1 MRLREELV
9 EVVGHAL
16 ERLKPVAIGVGVG
29 HCPVGA
35 NRRELVFDKLGN
47 SEIKLGRNPYG
58 VTDKDLYVE
67 GGYEVKSSPFAPSA
81 AETVVRKTLEMLH
94 DLQ

>member
-9 EVVGHAL
+9 EVIGHAL

-58 VTDKDLYVE
+58 VTDKEVLVLKVVE
-67 GGYEVKSSPFAPSA
+67 GVTATESYAISDKDSIAISA
-81 AETVVRKTLEMLH
+81 WGG
-94 DLQ
+94 

>member
-58 VTDKDLYVE
+58 VTDKEVLVLKVVE
-67 GGYEVKSSPFAPSA
+67 GVTA
-81 AETVVRKTLEMLH
+81 AESYAISDK
-94 DLQ
+94 DSSAISAWGG